1 MVKAPII
8 PAFNKLLQV
17 PRRLQWSLIKRE
29 QFQGLVEKLIGYNDA
44 IEGLLEF
51 GAVEQ
56 LLDIRRQT
64 YMTILQLNSKVD
76 DLKQISLAIQI
87 QKKEPTH
94 IISTSVT
101 INEFDSVRRKEN
113 QELADLA
120 SFKAQEGLFD
130 TEVTVVEPLSA
141 LDST

>member
-1 MVKAPII
+1 M
-8 PAFNKLLQV
+8 
-17 PRRLQWSLIKRE
+17 
-29 QFQGLVEKLIGYNDA
+29 EKLIGYNDA

-56 LLDIRRQT
+56 L
-64 YMTILQLNSKVD
+64 
-76 DLKQISLAIQI
+76 
-87 QKKEPTH
+87 